1 MQESR
6 LAGLLQSGDHM
17 PLPKTILVPV
27 DFSDTSE
34 RALDYAVDLAKQL
47 GAAVVVMHAYELPVY
62 GFPDGAF
69 VATVEM
75 ATRIMNGAQ
84 AGLQAELDKHK
95 GSGVE
100 MRTVLRQGT
109 PVDEVHSVADEVKA
123 DLIVVGTHGRRGL
136 ARALLGSVAE
146 NVIRTSARPVLAI
159 RGGDKPTE
167 VK

>member
-1 MQESR
+1 
-6 LAGLLQSGDHM
+6 M

-34 RALDYAVDLAKQL
+34 RALDYAVDLAKPL
-47 GAAVVVMHAYELPVY
+47 GATVVVMHSYELPVY

-84 AGLQAELDKHK
+84 AGLDAEVEKHK
-95 GSGVE
+95 GAGVA
-100 MRTVLRQGT
+100 MKTVLRQGI
-109 PVDEVHSVADEVKA
+109 PVDEVHSVADEVNA

-146 NVIRTSARPVLAI
+146 NVIRTSSRPVLAI
-159 RGGDKPTE
+159 RGGEKSPE
-167 VK
+167 SK

>member
-1 MQESR
+1 
-6 LAGLLQSGDHM
+6 M

-27 DFSDTSE
+27 DFTDTSE

-47 GAAVVVMHAYELPVY
+47 GASVVVMHAYELPVY

-84 AGLQAELDKHK
+84 AGLQAEVDKHK
-95 GSGVE
+95 AAGVE
-100 MRTVLRQGT
+100 IKTVLRQGIA
-109 PVDEVHSVADEVKA
+109 VDEVHSVADEVNA

-146 NVIRTSARPVLAI
+146 NVIRTSTRPVLAI
-159 RGGDKPTE
+159 RGGEKPAE
-167 VK
+167 AK

>member
-1 MQESR
+1 
-6 LAGLLQSGDHM
+6 M

-47 GAAVVVMHAYELPVY
+47 GASVVVMHAYELPVY

-84 AGLQAELDKHK
+84 AGLQAEVDKHK
-95 GSGVE
+95 ASGVE
-100 MRTVLRQGT
+100 MKTVLRQGI

-136 ARALLGSVAE
+136 ARALLGSIAE
-146 NVIRTSARPVLAI
+146 NVIRTSTRPVLSI
-159 RGGDKPTE
+159 RGGEKSTE
-167 VK
+167 AK

>member
-1 MQESR
+1 MHW
-6 LAGLLQSGDHM
+6 AVHM

-34 RALDYAVDLAKQL
+34 KALDYAVDLAKQL
-47 GAAVVVMHAYELPVY
+47 GAKVVVMHAYELPVY

-84 AGLQAELDKHK
+84 AGLQAEVDKRK
-95 GSGVE
+95 ASGVE
-100 MRTVLRQGT
+100 MKTVLRQGI
-109 PVDEVHSVADEVKA
+109 PVDEVHSVADEVHA

-146 NVIRTSARPVLAI
+146 NVIRTSMRPVLAI
-159 RGGDKPTE
+159 RGGEKPTE
-167 VK
+167 GK

>member
-1 MQESR
+1 
-6 LAGLLQSGDHM
+6 M

-47 GAAVVVMHAYELPVY
+47 GATVVVMHAYELPVY

-84 AGLQAELDKHK
+84 AGLQAEVDKHK
-95 GSGVE
+95 AKGVE
-100 MRTVLRQGT
+100 MKTVLRQGI

-159 RGGDKPTE
+159 RGGEKSTE
-167 VK
+167 AK

>member
-1 MQESR
+1 
-6 LAGLLQSGDHM
+6 M

-34 RALDYAVDLAKQL
+34 RALDYAVDLAKLL
-47 GAAVVVMHAYELPVY
+47 GATVVVMHSYELPVY

-84 AGLQAELDKHK
+84 AGLQAEVDKRK

-100 MRTVLRQGT
+100 MKTVLRQGI
-109 PVDEVHSVADEVKA
+109 PVDEVHSVADEVNA

-146 NVIRTSARPVLAI
+146 NVIRTSHRPVLAI
-159 RGGDKPTE
+159 RGGEKPAE
-167 VK
+167 AK

>member
-1 MQESR
+1 
-6 LAGLLQSGDHM
+6 M

-34 RALDYAVDLAKQL
+34 RALDYAVDLAKLL
-47 GAAVVVMHAYELPVY
+47 GATVVVMHSYELPVY

-84 AGLQAELDKHK
+84 AGLQAEVDKRK

-100 MRTVLRQGT
+100 MKTVLRQGI
-109 PVDEVHSVADEVKA
+109 PVDEIHSVADEVKA

-146 NVIRTSARPVLAI
+146 NVIRTSHRPVLAI
-159 RGGDKPTE
+159 RGGEKPAE
-167 VK
+167 AK

>member
-1 MQESR
+1 
-6 LAGLLQSGDHM
+6 M

-47 GAAVVVMHAYELPVY
+47 GAKVVVMHAYELPVY

-84 AGLQAELDKHK
+84 AGLQAEVDKRK

-100 MRTVLRQGT
+100 IKTVLRQGI
-109 PVDEVHSVADEVKA
+109 PVDEVHSVADEVNA

-146 NVIRTSARPVLAI
+146 NVIRTSMRPVLAI
-159 RGGDKPTE
+159 RGGEKPTE
-167 VK
+167 GK